1 MRRSGEESTCLTL
14 WLKAIEVVRDLRFV
28 SSGGEVGGAGPR
40 GGGAPNRLS
49 QGRSDFQSFGSFGDL
64 ANSFQARSPGGCLL
78 TCSGTNLSS
87 QPSCCSYLFY

>member
-1 MRRSGEESTCLTL
+1 MCVGR
-14 WLKAIEVVRDLRFV
+14 
-28 SSGGEVGGAGPR
+28 VGGS
-40 GGGAPNRLS
+40 GAPNRLS

-87 QPSCCSYLFY
+87 LPSAVPTFFIKALAGLGFLLFQYSPQSQIWS